1 MRVERVDECLS
12 DPPTPGGSAVPRA
25 NTTSTSGHGCADAGA
40 TGALIMA
47 APVVTA
53 TARSRR
59 RTRTADLGR
68 RAHRLCIDTTSFI
81 AYPRIVWARSE

>member
-1 MRVERVDECLS
+1 M
-12 DPPTPGGSAVPRA
+12 
-25 NTTSTSGHGCADAGA
+25 
-40 TGALIMA
+40 
-47 APVVTA
+47 VTA